1 MTQTEALTILKT
13 GKNIFVTGAAGS
25 GKTYVINQYIQYL
38 RSHNISIGITAS
50 TGIAATHM
58 GGVTIHSWSG
68 IGISDSLTDFDIDGI
83 AEKKYIRN
91 KVEAAKV
98 LIIDEVSMLHH
109 FRLDL
114 VDRVLRKI
122 KKSKEPFGGIQVVLC
137 GDFFQLPPISR
148 FGEPQSRFVYDSKS
162 WKEGKF
168 TVCYLGQNYRQVNDP
183 SLGILNDIR
192 AGEVSEE
199 SFELLMS
206 RSVGVIKS
214 GKGKV
219 GENSNEVTID
229 VSSVSDNGEGMQDS
243 TSGVQLSGSDHDN
256 QDTIS
261 TKLYTHNIDVDS
273 INDAALVRMGGY
285 ESTYEMTTR
294 GKKPLVESLKK
305 SCLAPDKLRL
315 KKGAR
320 VICVKNNFEEGYVN
334 GTLGVIV
341 SCGYGVD
348 PVIRTA
354 PTPDHPDGR
363 TITIAKMSWTIE
375 DDGKMLAELTQYPLR
390 LAWAITVH
398 KSQGMS
404 LDSVEVDLSR
414 AFEPGMGY
422 VALSRVRTLAGLKI
436 LGINEMALRVNPA
449 VLEYDRHLQ
458 ELSGK
463 AESVIQ
469 NTDAKDIERAQKEF
483 LAFAAPLHKMGS
495 TKKTKEPAFKYPKD
509 GPKTK
514 KKWGGWK
521 RKSSSHLDPY

>member
-13 GKNIFVTGAAGS
+13 GKNVFVTGAAGS
-25 GKTYVINQYIQYL
+25 GKTYVINEYIKYL
-38 RSHNISIGITAS
+38 KSHNVPIGITAS

-68 IGISDSLTDFDIDGI
+68 IGISDSLTDLEIDGI

-109 FRLDL
+109 FRLDM
-114 VDRVLRKI
+114 VDRVLRNI

-168 TVCYLGQNYRQVNDP
+168 TVCYLGENFRQVNDP
-183 SLGILNDIR
+183 SLNILNDIR

-206 RSVGVIKS
+206 RSIARL
-214 GKGKV
+214 KG
-219 GENSNEVTID
+219 GEVEISNEEIA
-229 VSSVSDNGEGMQDS
+229 E
-243 TSGVQLSGSDHDN
+243 
-256 QDTIS
+256 DTIS

-273 INDAALVRMGGY
+273 INDAALVKMGGY
-285 ESTYEMTTR
+285 ETTYEMTTR
-294 GKKPLVESLKK
+294 GKKPLVEALKK
-305 SCLAPDKLRL
+305 SCLAPEVLRL

-334 GTLGVIV
+334 GTLGVVV
-341 SCGYGVD
+341 SCGHGVD

-354 PTPDHPDGR
+354 GTPDHPNGR
-363 TITIAKMSWTIE
+363 TITINRMSWTIE
-375 DDGKMLAELTQYPLR
+375 DSGKIIAELTQYPLR

-404 LDSVEVDLSR
+404 LDSVEVDLSK

-422 VALSRVRTLAGLKI
+422 VALSRVRTLKGLKI
-436 LGINEMALRVNPA
+436 LGMNGNALRVNPE

-469 NTDAKDIERAQKEF
+469 NTDTKDIEKSHAEF
-483 LAFAAPLHKMGS
+483 LAFAAPLHKMGKI
-495 TKKTKEPAFKYPKD
+495 KKTKEPAFKYPKEAKK
-509 GPKTK
+509 PK
-514 KKWGGWK
+514 KKWGSWK
-521 RKSSSHLDPY
+521 KYG